1 MKIRPQQH
9 LINILTSTKQHHP
22 NFTLFLGA
30 GASITSG
37 VESAGGMVKRWRNA
51 YTSMHGEDEL
61 SHQPW
66 FDKENEYS
74 ELFEALYDQP
84 TQRREFIESCIT
96 GAKPSWGYVYLTNL
110 LDKGHFNT
118 IFTTNFD
125 DLVNE
130 ACFTFS
136 NNLRPIVCAHDS
148 SISSV
153 RLTTTRP
160 KIIKLHGDFLF
171 DNIKNTIRELESL
184 EDNMRAKFRQFA
196 TEFGMIV
203 IGYSGHDRSIMDTL
217 NTLLHSGTCFPHG
230 IYWCI
235 RDSVDNLPEQLKNL
249 ARFPHFHLIKIDGFD
264 EFMAELHEAL
274 GCSLQQEVVEPY
286 SALSSK
292 LDRYFLVSEDDEDDD
307 TQHAIIRRDMNS
319 LADHVRRVNTVS
331 QFVKKIKLLLSEKAS
346 SLDDDSITNSLEI
359 MLKETKF
366 AGSPENLHFYNTP
379 NYLIA
384 NSAFRAGEYKECV
397 EYATKHLSNGPSI
410 ETEALLLRSYIHLK
424 DEVQINECLIR
435 LTAYNKLK
443 EGEVTKII
451 NALVELMDSEN
462 YSMADRLLDLLDS
475 RTIPAKHKNLVT
487 INRALCQKLQDQP
500 INSELVL
507 DLQELLT
514 ESIDNDEA
522 WLALGAAILLGND
535 DVVEEV
541 SNSLSEGEIIAVIT
555 QSMPIF
561 RLLSDSVYEKVKAMA
576 IDKGYE
582 VTFEDVSEDATE
594 SQSTNSSE
602 EGTADQQGQ
611 KTDDGPAP
619 SDVDSSAVSES
630 LDLDTDKPADNDEAF
645 VDSLEP
651 QERTKSAIRDDLS
664 ERPA

>member
-1 MKIRPQQH
+1 MKVRPQQH

-30 GASITSG
+30 GASMTSG
-37 VESAGGMVKRWRNA
+37 VDSAGGMIKRWREA
-51 YTSMHGEDEL
+51 YSSMHGSEEL
-61 SHQPW
+61 ALQPW
-66 FDKENEYS
+66 FNKDNEYS

-96 GAKPSWGYVYLTNL
+96 EAKPSWGYVYLTNL
-110 LDKGHFNT
+110 LNKRHFNT

-148 SISSV
+148 SITSV

-217 NTLLHSGTCFPHG
+217 NTLLHSGSCFPHG
-230 IYWCI
+230 VYWCI
-235 RDSVDNLPEQLKNL
+235 REGTDVDKLPDALKNL

-264 EFMAELHEAL
+264 EFMAELHESL
-274 GCSLQQEVVEPY
+274 GCNLQQEVVEPY
-286 SALSSK
+286 SALSNK
-292 LDRYFLVSEDDEDDD
+292 LDRYFIVTEEEDDD
-307 TQHAIIRRDMNS
+307 DVQHDIIKRDMNN

-346 SLDDDSITNSLEI
+346 SLDDDSITKSLEI
-359 MLKETKF
+359 MLKETQF
-366 AGSPENLHFYNTP
+366 AGSSESVHFYNTP

-397 EYATKHLSNGPSI
+397 EYATKHLSNGKSL
-410 ETEALLLRSYIHLK
+410 ETEALLLRSYIHLNDDK
-424 DEVQINECLIR
+424 EIMCSMDR
-435 LTAYNKLK
+435 LSTYNKMI
-443 EGEVTKII
+443 EGEITKLV
-451 NALVELMDSEN
+451 NALVDLMDARKFSIAN
-462 YSMADRLLDLLDS
+462 SLMDLLES
-475 RTIPAKHKNLVT
+475 RNLPLKHRNLVI
-487 INRALCQKLQDQP
+487 INRALCFRMQSETISQKL
-500 INSELVL
+500 LV
-507 DLQELLT
+507 DLERMLT

-522 WLALGAAILLGND
+522 WIALGAAILLDKD
-535 DVVEEV
+535 DVAQEV
-541 SNSLSEGEIIAVIT
+541 SLSLNESEVVTILT

-561 RLLSDSVYEKVKAMA
+561 SLISDELYEKVKGIA
-576 IDKGYE
+576 IERNY
-582 VTFEDVSEDATE
+582 DVSFEEDEEIDTE
-594 SQSTNSSE
+594 SSETEPNTVDSELKSSE
-602 EGTADQQGQ
+602 M
-611 KTDDGPAP
+611 TDCHMH
-619 SDVDSSAVSES
+619 
-630 LDLDTDKPADNDEAF
+630 LDTDKPAENDEAYTGA
-645 VDSLEP
+645 VVNTEGEELLP
-651 QERTKSAIRDDLS
+651 LS
-664 ERPA
+664 NKPA

>member
-1 MKIRPQQH
+1 MKIKPQQH

-30 GASITSG
+30 GASISSG
-37 VESAGGMVKRWRNA
+37 VESAGGMVKRWRAA
-51 YTSMHGEDEL
+51 YSSMHGDEEL
-61 SHQPW
+61 KAQPW

-74 ELFEALYDQP
+74 ELFESLYDQP

-148 SISSV
+148 SIASV

-235 RDSVDNLPEQLKNL
+235 RDNAENLPEPLKNL

-264 EFMAELHEAL
+264 EFMAELHESL
-274 GCSLQQEVVEPY
+274 GCTLQQEVVEPY
-286 SALSSK
+286 SALSNK
-292 LDRYFLVSEDDEDDD
+292 LDRYFLVSEDEDDD
-307 TQHAIIRRDMNS
+307 ENQHEIIKRDMNN

-331 QFVKKIKLLLSEKAS
+331 QFVKKIKILLSEKAS
-346 SLDDDSITNSLEI
+346 SLDDDSITKSLEI
-359 MLKETKF
+359 MLKETQF

-397 EYATKHLSNGPSI
+397 EYATKHLANGPSI

-424 DEVQINECLIR
+424 DDEQILLSMKR
-435 LTAYNKLK
+435 LEQYKKLK
-443 EGEVTKII
+443 EGEITKII
-451 NALVELMDSEN
+451 NALVDLMDFEKYTIAEN
-462 YSMADRLLDLLDS
+462 LMEILGARA
-475 RTIPAKHKNLVT
+475 IPLKHKNLLT
-487 INRALCQKLQDQP
+487 INRALCQKLQDLP
-500 INSELVL
+500 IKTELKA
-507 DLQELLT
+507 DLEELLT
-514 ESIDNDEA
+514 ESIENDEA
-522 WLALGAAILLGND
+522 WIALGAAILLEKD
-535 DVVEEV
+535 EVAEEV
-541 SNSLSEGEIIAVIT
+541 SDSLTETEIIAVVT

-561 RLLSDSVYEKVKAMA
+561 RLISSSLYEKVKALA
-576 IDKGYE
+576 VNKGFE
-582 VTFEDVSEDATE
+582 VSFEEVSE
-594 SQSTNSSE
+594 E
-602 EGTADQQGQ
+602 ETGADEN
-611 KTDDGPAP
+611 
-619 SDVDSSAVSES
+619 DSSSTQNPEQTGHDSNVSHESTDNDHSALVDALS
-630 LDLDTDKPADNDEAF
+630 LDTEKPAENDEAF
-645 VDSLEP
+645 VGEP
-651 QERTKSAIRDDLS
+651 EDELLNTLQDDLS

>member
-410 ETEALLLRSYIHLK
+410 ETETLLLRSYIHLK

-435 LTAYNKLK
+435 LTTYNKLK

-602 EGTADQQGQ
+602 EGTAYQQGQ

>member
-582 VTFEDVSEDATE
+582 VTFEDVSEDAIE

>member
-435 LTAYNKLK
+435 LTTYNKLK

-602 EGTADQQGQ
+602 EGTAYQQGQ

>member
-1 MKIRPQQH
+1 
-9 LINILTSTKQHHP
+9 
-22 NFTLFLGA
+22 
-30 GASITSG
+30 
-37 VESAGGMVKRWRNA
+37 
-51 YTSMHGEDEL
+51 
-61 SHQPW
+61 
-66 FDKENEYS
+66 
-74 ELFEALYDQP
+74 
-84 TQRREFIESCIT
+84 
-96 GAKPSWGYVYLTNL
+96 
-110 LDKGHFNT
+110 
-118 IFTTNFD
+118 
-125 DLVNE
+125 
-130 ACFTFS
+130 
-136 NNLRPIVCAHDS
+136 
-148 SISSV
+148 
-153 RLTTTRP
+153 
-160 KIIKLHGDFLF
+160 
-171 DNIKNTIRELESL
+171 
-184 EDNMRAKFRQFA
+184 
-196 TEFGMIV
+196 
-203 IGYSGHDRSIMDTL
+203 
-217 NTLLHSGTCFPHG
+217 
-230 IYWCI
+230 
-235 RDSVDNLPEQLKNL
+235 
-249 ARFPHFHLIKIDGFD
+249 
-264 EFMAELHEAL
+264 
-274 GCSLQQEVVEPY
+274 
-286 SALSSK
+286 
-292 LDRYFLVSEDDEDDD
+292 
-307 TQHAIIRRDMNS
+307 
-319 LADHVRRVNTVS
+319 
-331 QFVKKIKLLLSEKAS
+331 
-346 SLDDDSITNSLEI
+346 
-359 MLKETKF
+359 
-366 AGSPENLHFYNTP
+366 
-379 NYLIA
+379 
-384 NSAFRAGEYKECV
+384 
-397 EYATKHLSNGPSI
+397 
-410 ETEALLLRSYIHLK
+410 
-424 DEVQINECLIR
+424 
-435 LTAYNKLK
+435 
-443 EGEVTKII
+443 
-451 NALVELMDSEN
+451 MDSEN

>member
-1 MKIRPQQH
+1 
-9 LINILTSTKQHHP
+9 
-22 NFTLFLGA
+22 
-30 GASITSG
+30 
-37 VESAGGMVKRWRNA
+37 MVKRWRNA

-410 ETEALLLRSYIHLK
+410 ETETLLLRSYIHLK

-435 LTAYNKLK
+435 LTTYNKLK

-602 EGTADQQGQ
+602 EGTAYQQGQ

>member
-1 MKIRPQQH
+1 
-9 LINILTSTKQHHP
+9 
-22 NFTLFLGA
+22 
-30 GASITSG
+30 
-37 VESAGGMVKRWRNA
+37 
-51 YTSMHGEDEL
+51 MHGEDEL
-61 SHQPW
+61 TVQPW

-148 SISSV
+148 SIASV

-230 IYWCI
+230 IYWCT
-235 RDSVDNLPEQLKNL
+235 RDGVDNLPEPLKNL

-264 EFMAELHEAL
+264 EFMAELHESL

-286 SALSSK
+286 SALSNK
-292 LDRYFLVSEDDEDDD
+292 LDRYFLVSEDDDDDD
-307 TQHAIIRRDMNS
+307 TQHAIIRRDMDN

-331 QFVKKIKLLLSEKAS
+331 QFVKKIRILLSEKAF
-346 SLDDDSITNSLEI
+346 SLDDDSITKSLEI
-359 MLKETKF
+359 MLKETQF

-384 NSAFRAGEYKECV
+384 NSAFRAGEYNECV

-410 ETEALLLRSYIHLK
+410 ETEALLLRSYVHLK
-424 DEVQINECLIR
+424 DEEQINASLKRI
-435 LTAYNKLK
+435 TKYKKIK
-443 EGEVTKII
+443 EGEVTKIV
-451 NALVELMDSEN
+451 NALVDLMDFEKYTIAN
-462 YSMADRLLDLLDS
+462 NLMDLLDS
-475 RTIPAKHKNLVT
+475 RAIPSKHKSLIT
-487 INRALCQKLQDQP
+487 INRALCQKLQGQT
-500 INSELVL
+500 IST
-507 DLQELLT
+507 DLFSDLEILLT

-522 WLALGAAILLGND
+522 WIALGAAILLEKD
-535 DVVEEV
+535 EVAEEV
-541 SNSLSEGEIIAVIT
+541 SKSLTETEVIAVVT

-561 RLLSDSVYEKVKAMA
+561 RLISPSVYEKVKALA
-576 IDKGYE
+576 IEKGFE
-582 VTFEDVSEDATE
+582 VTFEDISEDGTE
-594 SQSTNSSE
+594 LEDKGASNMEGAEPSSFEPNENEVTN
-602 EGTADQQGQ
+602 
-611 KTDDGPAP
+611 
-619 SDVDSSAVSES
+619 DVVSSASGEP
-630 LDLDTDKPADNDEAF
+630 LELDTDKPAENDEAY
-645 VDSLEP
+645 VSTSEALEA
-651 QERTKSAIRDDLS
+651 KSALKDDLC

>member
-30 GASITSG
+30 GASISSG
-37 VESAGGMVKRWRNA
+37 VDSAGGMIRRWRDA
-51 YTSMHGEDEL
+51 YTLMYGEDAL
-61 SHQPW
+61 KKQVW
-66 FDKENEYS
+66 YDKDNEYS

-96 GAKPSWGYVYLTNL
+96 AAKPSWGYVYLTNL

-148 SISSV
+148 SINSI
-153 RLTTTRP
+153 RLTTARP

-217 NTLLHSGTCFPHG
+217 NTLLHSGSCFPHG

-235 RDSVDNLPEQLKNL
+235 RDSDTEKLSEQLKNL
-249 ARFPHFHLIKIDGFD
+249 ARFPHFHLIKINGFD
-264 EFMAELHEAL
+264 EFMAELHYAL
-274 GCSLQQEVVEPY
+274 GCNLQQEVVEPY
-286 SALSSK
+286 SALSNK
-292 LDRYFLVSEDDEDDD
+292 LDRYFSIAEEDDADV
-307 TQHAIIRRDMNS
+307 QHEIIKRDMNN

-331 QFVKKIKLLLSEKAS
+331 QFVKKIKVLLSEKDS
-346 SLDDDSITNSLEI
+346 SLDDNSITKSLEI

-366 AGSPENLHFYNTP
+366 AGSPEGIHFYNTP

-384 NSAFRAGEYKECV
+384 NSAFRAGEYNECV
-397 EYATKHLSNGPSI
+397 EYATKHLANGKSL
-410 ETEALLLRSYIHLK
+410 ETEVLILRSYIHLDNDSEIQK
-424 DEVQINECLIR
+424 SIERI
-435 LTAYNKLK
+435 TSYNKMND
-443 EGEVTKII
+443 GEVGK
-451 NALVELMDSEN
+451 LVNGLVDLMDAKKFKIANSLMDILE
-462 YSMADRLLDLLDS
+462 S
-475 RTIPAKHKNLVT
+475 RTIPSKHKQLLL
-487 INRALCQKLQDQP
+487 INRVLCNKLQKQ
-500 INSELVL
+500 SLSAKQQ
-507 DLQELLT
+507 QELEEVLN
-514 ESIDNDEA
+514 EVIDKNEA
-522 WLALGAAILLGND
+522 WLALGAAILLEKWD
-535 DVVEEV
+535 IAEEV
-541 SNSLSEGEIIAVIT
+541 LSALDETEIVTILT

-561 RLLSDSVYEKVKAMA
+561 DLISTEFYEKVKLVA
-576 IDKGYE
+576 IERGYN
-582 VTFEDVSEDATE
+582 VSFEEETELPEIVPAEDETQSLSPDVREI
-594 SQSTNSSE
+594 
-602 EGTADQQGQ
+602 
-611 KTDDGPAP
+611 P
-619 SDVDSSAVSES
+619 
-630 LDLDTDKPADNDEAF
+630 TDKKKAITHKSADNDEAF
-645 VDSLEP
+645 DGL
-651 QERTKSAIRDDLS
+651 RTGEESISK
-664 ERPA
+664 PA

>member
-1 MKIRPQQH
+1 
-9 LINILTSTKQHHP
+9 
-22 NFTLFLGA
+22 
-30 GASITSG
+30 
-37 VESAGGMVKRWRNA
+37 MVKRWRNA

>member
-1 MKIRPQQH
+1 
-9 LINILTSTKQHHP
+9 
-22 NFTLFLGA
+22 
-30 GASITSG
+30 
-37 VESAGGMVKRWRNA
+37 MVKRWRNA

-184 EDNMRAKFRQFA
+184 EDNIRAKFRQFA

>member
-1 MKIRPQQH
+1 MRIRPQQH

-37 VESAGGMVKRWRNA
+37 VESAGGMIKHWRGA
-51 YTSMHGEDEL
+51 YSSMHGEDAL
-61 SHQPW
+61 SEQPW

-148 SISSV
+148 SIASV

-230 IYWCI
+230 IYWCT
-235 RDSVDNLPEQLKNL
+235 RDGVDNLPEPLKNL

-264 EFMAELHEAL
+264 EFMAELHESL

-286 SALSSK
+286 SALSNK
-292 LDRYFLVSEDDEDDD
+292 LDRYFLVSEDDDDD
-307 TQHAIIRRDMNS
+307 DNQHEIIRRDMDN

-331 QFVKKIKLLLSEKAS
+331 QFVKKIKMLLSEKAF
-346 SLDDDSITNSLEI
+346 SLDDDSITKSLEI
-359 MLKETKF
+359 MLKETQF

-384 NSAFRAGEYKECV
+384 NSAFRAGDHKECV
-397 EYATKHLSNGPSI
+397 EYATKHLKNGPSI
-410 ETEALLLRSYIHLK
+410 ETEALLLRSYIHLD
-424 DEVQINECLIR
+424 DEEQISLSLKRINKF
-435 LTAYNKLK
+435 NKLK
-443 EGEVTKII
+443 EGEVTKIV
-451 NALVELMDSEN
+451 NALVDLMDFKKYIFAEN
-462 YSMADRLLDLLDS
+462 LMDLLGS
-475 RTIPAKHKNLVT
+475 RQIPLKHKNLLI
-487 INRALCQKLQDQP
+487 INRALCQKLQNQP
-500 INSELVL
+500 IHSEIIS
-507 DLQELLT
+507 DLEALLT
-514 ESIDNDEA
+514 ESIDDDEA
-522 WLALGAAILLGND
+522 WIALGAAILLGND
-535 DVVEEV
+535 EVAEEV
-541 SNSLSEGEIIAVIT
+541 SNSLSETEIMTVLT

-561 RLLSDSVYEKVKAMA
+561 QLISTSVYEKVKSLA
-576 IDKGYE
+576 IDRGYE
-582 VTFEDVSEDATE
+582 VSFEDSSDEDGDLDGTEHSNEAQSETA
-594 SQSTNSSE
+594 SQTHH
-602 EGTADQQGQ
+602 
-611 KTDDGPAP
+611 K
-619 SDVDSSAVSES
+619 SES
-630 LDLDTDKPADNDEAF
+630 DDNSTSGVHEPLALDTDKPAENDEAY
-645 VDSLEP
+645 VGSVSGE
-651 QERTKSAIRDDLS
+651 EVSKSAIQDDLS

>member
-51 YTSMHGEDEL
+51 YTSMHGEDDL
-61 SHQPW
+61 SNQPW

-148 SISSV
+148 SIASV

-230 IYWCI
+230 IYWCT
-235 RDSVDNLPEQLKNL
+235 RDGVDNLPEQLKNL

-286 SALSSK
+286 SALSDK
-292 LDRYFLVSEDDEDDD
+292 LDRYFLVSEDDDDD
-307 TQHAIIRRDMNS
+307 DNQHAIIRRDMDN

-346 SLDDDSITNSLEI
+346 SLDDDSITKSLEI

-379 NYLIA
+379 NYLMA
-384 NSAFRAGEYKECV
+384 NSAFRTGEYKECV

-410 ETEALLLRSYIHLK
+410 ETEALLLRSYIHLE
-424 DEVQINECLIR
+424 DEEQINDSLTR
-435 LTAYNKLK
+435 LSHYKKLK
-443 EGEVTKII
+443 EGEATKIV
-451 NALVELMDSEN
+451 NALVELMDFEN
-462 YSMADRLLDLLDS
+462 YSMANKLLDLLDS
-475 RTIPAKHKNLVT
+475 RTIPAKHKNLIT
-487 INRALCQKLQDQP
+487 INRALCQKLQDQT
-500 INSELVL
+500 IDSELVL
-507 DLQELLT
+507 DLEELLT

-522 WLALGAAILLGND
+522 WIALGAAILLGND
-535 DVVEEV
+535 DVAKEV
-541 SNSLSEGEIIAVIT
+541 SNSLSETEIIAVIT

-561 RLLSDSVYEKVKAMA
+561 RLISDSVCEKVKAMA
-576 IDKGYE
+576 IEKGYE
-582 VTFEDVSEDATE
+582 VSFEEHSEDVTE
-594 SQSTNSSE
+594 SQNTKSSE
-602 EGTADQQGQ
+602 EKTADQQGQ

-619 SDVDSSAVSES
+619 SDVDSFAVSEP
-630 LDLDTDKPADNDEAF
+630 LGLDTDKPADNDEAF

-651 QERTKSAIRDDLS
+651 QEGEKSAIGDDLS

>member
-153 RLTTTRP
+153 RLTTTCP

>member
-37 VESAGGMVKRWRNA
+37 VESAGGMIARWRDA
-51 YTSMHGEDEL
+51 YKSMHGQDEL
-61 SHQPW
+61 AKQPW
-66 FDKENEYS
+66 YNKENEYS

-96 GAKPSWGYVYLTNL
+96 DAKPSWGYVYLTNL
-110 LDKGHFNT
+110 LKNGHFNT

-148 SISSV
+148 SINSV

-230 IYWCI
+230 IYWCT
-235 RDSVDNLPEQLKNL
+235 RDNVENLPEALKNL
-249 ARFPHFHLIKIDGFD
+249 ARFPHFHLIKINGFD

-274 GCSLQQEVVEPY
+274 GASLQQEVVEPY
-286 SALSSK
+286 SALSNK
-292 LDRYFLVSEDDEDDD
+292 LDRYFSVSEEDGDDD
-307 TQHAIIRRDMNS
+307 IQHEIIKRDMNN

-331 QFVKKIKLLLSEKAS
+331 EFVKKIKVLLSGRS
-346 SLDDDSITNSLEI
+346 PSTDDDSITHSLEV
-359 MLKETKF
+359 MLKETRF
-366 AGSPENLHFYNTP
+366 AGSPDNLHFYNTP

-397 EYATKHLSNGPSI
+397 EYAEKHLSNGKSL
-410 ETEALLLRSYIHLK
+410 ETEALILRSYIHLENAE
-424 DEVQINECLIR
+424 EVEKSMKR
-435 LTAYNKLK
+435 LTSYDKIK
-443 EGEVTKII
+443 EGEIAKVVSAIVDLIDAEMFIHAST
-451 NALVELMDSEN
+451 LMDK
-462 YSMADRLLDLLDS
+462 LDE
-475 RTIPAKHKNLVT
+475 RPIHTKHKSFLT
-487 INRALCQKLQDQP
+487 INRALCSRLQFQTITQP
-500 INSELVL
+500 LVEELE
-507 DLQELLT
+507 QMLT
-514 ESIDNDEA
+514 EAIDKAEA
-522 WLALGAAILLGND
+522 WIALGAAILLEKD
-535 DVVEEV
+535 DVALEV
-541 SNSLSEGEIIAVIT
+541 VDSLKESEITTILT

-561 RLLSDSVYEKVKAMA
+561 KLISPALYEKVKA
-576 IDKGYE
+576 ISIERDYGL
-582 VTFEDVSEDATE
+582 TFEEVDGEDEESESGKENDTTAPDTIRDNE
-594 SQSTNSSE
+594 EMSSSSE
-602 EGTADQQGQ
+602 
-611 KTDDGPAP
+611 PLP
-619 SDVDSSAVSES
+619 
-630 LDLDTDKPADNDEAF
+630 LDTEQTAENDDAFVLMPEDEKGENLSALNEKPA
-645 VDSLEP
+645 
-651 QERTKSAIRDDLS
+651 
-664 ERPA
+664 

>member
-37 VESAGGMVKRWRNA
+37 VESAGGMVKRWRKA
-51 YTSMHGEDEL
+51 YASMHGEDEL
-61 SHQPW
+61 SQQPW

-96 GAKPSWGYVYLTNL
+96 GANPSWGYVYLTNL

-148 SISSV
+148 SIASV

-203 IGYSGHDRSIMDTL
+203 VGYSGHDRSIMDTL

-230 IYWCI
+230 IYWCV
-235 RDSVDNLPEQLKNL
+235 RDGIDNLPEPLKNL

-286 SALSSK
+286 SALSNK
-292 LDRYFLVSEDDEDDD
+292 LDRYFLISEDDDDD
-307 TQHAIIRRDMNS
+307 DSQHTIIRRDMDN

-331 QFVKKIKLLLSEKAS
+331 QFVKKIKILFSEKAF
-346 SLDDDSITNSLEI
+346 SLDDDSITKSLEI
-359 MLKETKF
+359 MLKETQF

-424 DEVQINECLIR
+424 DEEQINESLKR
-435 LTAYNKLK
+435 LAGYKKLK
-443 EGEVTKII
+443 EGEVTKIV
-451 NALVELMDSEN
+451 NALVDLMDFEK
-462 YSMADRLLDLLDS
+462 YSMANGLMDLLDT
-475 RTIPAKHKNLVT
+475 RAIPAKHKSLIT
-487 INRALCQKLQDQP
+487 INRALCQKLQDQT
-500 INSELVL
+500 IKSELMF
-507 DLQELLT
+507 DLEELLT

-522 WLALGAAILLGND
+522 WLALGAAILLGKD
-535 DVVEEV
+535 EVAEEV
-541 SNSLSEGEIIAVIT
+541 SNSLSETEVIAVVT

-561 RLLSDSVYEKVKAMA
+561 RLISNSVYEKVKAIA
-576 IDKGYE
+576 IEKGYP
-582 VTFEDVSEDATE
+582 VSFDDSSEDE
-594 SQSTNSSE
+594 DGSEKMNSSE
-602 EGTADQQGQ
+602 EEASDQPSLD
-611 KTDDGPAP
+611 TDDVHA
-619 SDVDSSAVSES
+619 SSNVESAAVSES
-630 LDLDTDKPADNDEAF
+630 LGLDTDTPADNDEAYA
-645 VDSLEP
+645 DANEP
-651 QERTKSAIRDDLS
+651 NERTKSALEDDLS

>member
-507 DLQELLT
+507 GLQELLT